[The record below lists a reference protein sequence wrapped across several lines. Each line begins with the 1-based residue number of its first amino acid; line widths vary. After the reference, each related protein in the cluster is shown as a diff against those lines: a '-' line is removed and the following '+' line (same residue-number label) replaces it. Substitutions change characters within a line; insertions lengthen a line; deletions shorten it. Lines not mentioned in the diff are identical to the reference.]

1 MFRQV
6 PPEAFRLVT
15 VLVHP
20 FDLLAEL
27 HSGRHAPGGAAEED
41 PALPEDISAFYEAL
55 RGRKDWRLRPQSDR
69 LRAAGQAH
77 PEPELLV
84 ASDLPGGFARLRA
97 RLGLP
102 DAVLPDAPPPAA
114 PIRLPAE
121 LRAALRRDFAAD
133 LRLLKTLGAE
143 EPVAPEPAAPPRRC
157 PAAAVPPAGPPA
169 YRPGLYLS
177 YGVTKTGSTLAF
189 ELVRA
194 ILEQAGA
201 DQSRLPDGAVTPGH
215 NINFFAGAVSD
226 QIPAALEAAA
236 SRGGLVAIKTHGRPE
251 SGARSAARRG
261 RLIGHVVFRDPRDI
275 VLSMLD
281 AGARA
286 REAQLRAFSEI
297 VTLDDAL
304 RALER
309 QVSQMQA
316 WLEIPG
322 MMPLLYDRFAFD
334 LPRSV
339 RQLARQL
346 GIEADADAVIAQV
359 EKRFTQKNKAV
370 PSRHEQEMDPADQRR
385 VLERFGGVYA
395 RFREL
400 ALAAEAALIGE
411 AEAA

>member
-143 EPVAPEPAAPPRRC
+143 EPVAPEPAAPPRRR
-157 PAAAVPPAGPPA
+157 PAAAVPPAGPA
-169 YRPGLYLS
+169 ARPP
-177 YGVTKTGSTLAF
+177 GVFHSEGVNQNRSTQA
-189 ELVRA
+189 EEKVGAQRG
-194 ILEQAGA
+194 QAGA
-201 DQSRLPDGAVTPGH
+201 DH
-215 NINFFAGAVSD
+215 N
-226 QIPAALEAAA
+226 
-236 SRGGLVAIKTHGRPE
+236 
-251 SGARSAARRG
+251 RR
-261 RLIGHVVFRDPRDI
+261 
-275 VLSMLD
+275 
-281 AGARA
+281 A
-286 REAQLRAFSEI
+286 
-297 VTLDDAL
+297 
-304 RALER
+304 
-309 QVSQMQA
+309 
-316 WLEIPG
+316 
-322 MMPLLYDRFAFD
+322 
-334 LPRSV
+334 
-339 RQLARQL
+339 
-346 GIEADADAVIAQV
+346 
-359 EKRFTQKNKAV
+359 
-370 PSRHEQEMDPADQRR
+370 
-385 VLERFGGVYA
+385 
-395 RFREL
+395 
-400 ALAAEAALIGE
+400 
-411 AEAA
+411 